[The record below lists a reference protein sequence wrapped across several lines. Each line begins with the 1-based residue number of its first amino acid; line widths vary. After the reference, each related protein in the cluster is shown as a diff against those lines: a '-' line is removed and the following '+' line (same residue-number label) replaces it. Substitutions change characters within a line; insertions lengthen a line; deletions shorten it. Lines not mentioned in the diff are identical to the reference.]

1 MSQVYNNSLDALS
14 SFGCMSDYAHPDY
27 LWYHQDWVM
36 MRDCIAGERRIKEK
50 RTLYL
55 PNLDSNMSTTY
66 DDYLCRAVFT
76 NMTARTVMGLV
87 GTIFRRSVKVDNV
100 DRELLQNVSLDGLDF
115 NLFTK
120 KMAYEVCGV
129 GRIGVLVDMPRDGGK
144 AYLTEYVAENIVS
157 WRTEVVDGRTVP
169 VYILLREIQEKVSQ
183 IGDQVQ
189 GGAETNRLV
198 AQYRVLSLVDGVYRQ
213 HLYLEEEKVQ
223 QGLAGT
229 FYTTELVFQETVTPT
244 RNGVPLN
251 FIPFKIFG
259 PLSPT
264 FDVQKSPV
272 SDICTLNVAHY
283 RTSAQLEH
291 GRFYTALPI
300 YYVPV
305 AAGSEKPEYS
315 IGPSTVWE
323 VPSGEKP
330 GILEYFGTGL
340 NSLTL
345 SLTEKEEHI
354 AQLGGRIMGIRPQAT
369 AESDNIYKMKQANE
383 MSILLN
389 ITESISLGM
398 TEVLKWYLNWQRVST
413 EGVRVRLNQDFK
425 QLNIAARELRAIAL
439 LYQSGILP
447 VDEVFRTL
455 QDAEFINDELTLEE
469 FKELLDNTDNFPG
482 QPDVDA
488 MHEGYANASDRLK
501 DEMDRR
507 QQGIDQEQA
516 DADRMHAKNIED
528 RRASNQGDLEDQLFR
543 QNKDLAR
550 FEAQQRQKEARIA
563 AKNKP
568 APAAGK
574 PSGGSSR

>member
-1 MSQVYNNSLDALS
+1 MSQVYGNSLDALS
-14 SFGCMSDYAHPDY
+14 SFGCMSDYAHPDFIHY
-27 LWYHQDWVM
+27 FEEWVM
-36 MRDCIAGERRIKEK
+36 IRDCIAGERRVKSK

-66 DDYLCRAVFT
+66 DDYICRAVFT

-87 GTIFRRSVKVDNV
+87 GTIFRRNVKVENCA
-100 DRELLQNVSLDGLDF
+100 RENLENVSLDGLDF

-129 GRIGVLVDMPRDGGK
+129 GRIGVLVDMPKEGGK
-144 AYLTEYVAENIVS
+144 VYLTEYTAENIVS
-157 WRTEVVDGRTVP
+157 WRTQVIDGRTVP
-169 VYILLREIQEKVSQ
+169 VYVLLREIKEQISQ
-183 IGDQVQ
+183 LGDGVQ
-189 GGAETNRLV
+189 GGAEINRLV
-198 AQYRVLSLVDGVYRQ
+198 AQYRILTLKDGVYQQ
-213 HLYLEEEKVQ
+213 HIYHEEEKIEQ
-223 QGLAGT
+223 NITGT
-229 FYTTELVFQETVTPT
+229 YAVTELKFDETYTPT

-272 SDICTLNVAHY
+272 GDICSLNIAHY

-323 VPSGEKP
+323 VPQGEKP

-389 ITESISLGM
+389 ITESISQGM
-398 TEVLKWYLNWQRVST
+398 TEVLKWYLKWQRLPT
-413 EGVRVRLNQDFK
+413 EGVRVKLNQDFK

-469 FKELLDNTDNFPG
+469 FKALLDNTDNFPN

-501 DEMDRR
+501 KDMQDD
-507 QQGIDQEQA
+507 QQEHEKDLLDTEGGQASDLQGEGFAQA
-516 DADRMHAKNIED
+516 DKT
-528 RRASNQGDLEDQLFR
+528 
-543 QNKDLAR
+543 AR
-550 FEAQQRQKEARIA
+550 FEAQQAIKL
-563 AKNKP
+563 AKMKPKP
-568 APAAGK
+568 APAGAKPAAK
-574 PSGGSSR
+574 PSGGAKK